1 MQNANKFMKCLHEKF
16 DKYKLDDKEY
26 AIYSTLLII
35 STASKRL
42 KDYDKIMDIREKLGT
57 ALRLYMTARRNE
69 EITCDE
75 ILLTLVI
82 IKRYNLILQQG
93 IANSYFKIV
102 ETNPDAFKTSP
113 FFAKVYL
120 PSSNEM

>member
-1 MQNANKFMKCLHEKF
+1 MKCLHEKF